1 MKKTLWAALAVAAFT
16 GHALADDID
25 TVRAFYSDILT
36 AFFDIPRLPQNPK
49 FFVSDDPE
57 AI

>member
-1 MKKTLWAALAVAAFT
+1 MATATYVCSIAHVANLLNEDRELLEA
-16 GHALADDID
+16 I
-25 TVRAFYSDILT
+25 V
-36 AFFDIPRLPQNPK
+36 IPCLRQNPK